1 MCFQFER
8 FLQQGGM
15 SVATVFAPIMFAPA
29 PVLMFKRM
37 SSGERLNKLVGARL
51 RVDLQ
56 LAAEVFDHFQIMQC

>member
-1 MCFQFER
+1 
-8 FLQQGGM
+8 M

-56 LAAEVFDHFQIMQC
+56 LAAEVFDHFQIVQC